1 MAFNSTDLLEDLIH
15 ISHLAGNVIMDV
27 YGSDNFDVVTKHSDD
42 FDSPLTRADKAA
54 HNVIVA
60 ELAKISEFDIVSE
73 EGESH
78 IPRTDPYWLVDPL
91 DGTKE
96 FVKRNGE
103 FTVNIALMNNNRP
116 VLGVVYA
123 PALDV
128 YYCGNTVHRKA
139 FKIEKG
145 ERNDIF
151 AEQVEGVPK
160 IVVSRSHKDEQTQK
174 LLDSIGEYEEVAM
187 GSSLK
192 LCLVAEGVA
201 ALYPRL
207 GPTSLWDT
215 AAADAVVTSAGGA
228 VKTLDGSL
236 LSYDPIAQILN
247 PFFVVEPANN
257 TIIWKDYLK

>member
-1 MAFNSTDLLEDLIH
+1 MAFNSTDLLEDLIR

-54 HNVIVA
+54 HNVIVD
-60 ELAKISEFDIVSE
+60 ELAKISEYDIVSE

-78 IPRTDPYWLVDPL
+78 IPKTDPYWLVDPL

-103 FTVNIALMNNNRP
+103 FTVNIALMSKDRP

-128 YYCGNTVHRKA
+128 YYCGDAANEHA

-145 ERNDIF
+145 ERKDIR
-151 AEQVEGVPK
+151 AESSTSIPK
-160 IVVSRSHKDEQTQK
+160 IVVSRSHKDERTHQ
-174 LLDSIGEYEEVAM
+174 LLNSIGKHEEVAM

-192 LCLVAEGVA
+192 LCLVAEGSA
-201 ALYPRL
+201 SLYPRL

-215 AAADAVVTSAGGA
+215 AAADAVVTAAGGS
-228 VKTLDGSL
+228 VLTFDGQSL
-236 LSYDPIAQILN
+236 PYNPKKEILN
-247 PFFVVEPANN
+247 PFFVVEGINKPVKWRLMA
-257 TIIWKDYLK
+257 